1 MLKYNSYSLL
11 EYDLQLNLSSRSQ
24 TIHPEFGWL
33 KMPINTPRTP
43 AIARRAQS
51 TKTRANTAK
60 VLRAI
65 LHNAVDNGLDELSI
79 GQVAKLSGLT
89 TGAIYGRF
97 EDPDEMAI
105 ELWQSVVKEPF
116 KARLNRNVGYIYRQN
131 SAGLSVDDEATI
143 KADFETPDELSK
155 LGVEFLVVAK
165 RNNAIGE
172 VVIPEVSKWLNEFGL
187 NQANTEINNAAVALG
202 LSASIGTAL
211 RAFAL
216 GSNPEWLAIAGGVRD
231 AATAASR
238 ATPLTRPP
246 DLPLPSVFEIQ
257 TGNPVR
263 DALIIAVGQVVATSG
278 YARATIS
285 RIIRKSGLSNGSL
298 YNLYENKEELTD
310 DAMQM
315 TLSYASGVNREGNRI
330 AESQRRADRGLGNS
344 FALGLMP
351 GRRQWL
357 DFRLECLIASR
368 NHLPTRTKFKESLV
382 ASRDALASTMPDI
395 HRSIVN
401 LLSSGEQAIGLGFTA
416 LDLFTDQ
423 LPRCDFY
430 SIMAKLSEQNRLLPN
445 S

>member
-1 MLKYNSYSLL
+1 MN
-11 EYDLQLNLSSRSQ
+11 R
-24 TIHPEFGWL
+24 P
-33 KMPINTPRTP
+33 TP
-43 AIARRAQS
+43 IARRARS
-51 TKTRANTAK
+51 ARSLANSAK
-60 VLRAI
+60 VL
-65 LHNAVDNGLDELSI
+65 NAVRKNAIKVGLDEISV
-79 GQVAKLSGLT
+79 GSVAKLCGLS
-89 TGAIYGRF
+89 TGSIYSRF
-97 EDPDEMAI
+97 EDTDEMAI
-105 ELWQSVVKEPF
+105 ALWEQVVRQPF
-116 KARLNRNVGYIYRQN
+116 KQRLQRGVDYIYTPN
-131 SAGLSVDDEATI
+131 SAGLSIDEEATI
-143 KADFETPDELSK
+143 KADFENPDELSK

-315 TLSYASGVNREGNRI
+315 TLAYASGVNREGNRL
-330 AESQRRADRGLGNS
+330 AESQHRADRGLGNS
-344 FALGLMP
+344 FALGLVP

>member
-1 MLKYNSYSLL
+1 
-11 EYDLQLNLSSRSQ
+11 LSSCKK
-24 TIHPEFGWL
+24 TILVRFGWL
-33 KMPINTPRTP
+33 KMSITKPQTP

-51 TKTRANTAK
+51 TGARANTAK
-60 VLRAI
+60 VLKAI
-65 LHNAVDNGLDELSI
+65 LRNAVDNGLDELSI

-97 EDPDEMAI
+97 EDRDEMAI

-116 KARLNRNVGYIYRQN
+116 KARLNRNVDYIYSQN
-131 SAGLSVDDEATI
+131 SSLLGIDDEATF

-165 RNNAIGE
+165 RNSAIGE
-172 VVIPEVSKWLNEFGL
+172 VVIPEVSQWFNEFGL

-216 GSNPEWLAIAGGVRD
+216 GANPDWLAIAGGVRD

-238 ATPLTRPP
+238 TTPLTRPP
-246 DLPLPSVFEIQ
+246 DLPLPGVFEIQ

-315 TLSYASGVNREGNRI
+315 TLAYASGVNREGNRL
-330 AESQRRADRGLGNS
+330 AESQHRADRGLGNS
-344 FALGLMP
+344 FALGLVP

-382 ASRDALASTMPDI
+382 ASRDALGSTMPDI
-395 HRSIVN
+395 SRPVVN

>member
-1 MLKYNSYSLL
+1 
-11 EYDLQLNLSSRSQ
+11 
-24 TIHPEFGWL
+24 
-33 KMPINTPRTP
+33 MPINTPQTP

-51 TKTRANTAK
+51 AKTRANTAK
-60 VLRAI
+60 VLRTI

-116 KARLNRNVGYIYRQN
+116 KARLNRNVDYIYRQN
-131 SAGLSVDDEATI
+131 SAGLSIDEEATI

-172 VVIPEVSKWLNEFGL
+172 VVIPEVSKWFNEFGL
-187 NQANTEINNAAVALG
+187 NQANTEINNAAIAIG

-216 GSNPEWLAIAGGVRD
+216 GANPHWLAIASRIRD

-246 DLPLPSVFEIQ
+246 DLPLPGVFEIQ

-263 DALIIAVGQVVATSG
+263 DALIIAVGQVVAKSG

-315 TLSYASGVNREGNRI
+315 TLAYASGVNREGNRL
-330 AESQRRADRGLGNS
+330 AESQHRVDRGLGNS
-344 FALGLMP
+344 FALGLVP

-416 LDLFTDQ
+416 LDIFTDQ
-423 LPRCDFY
+423 LPKCDFY
-430 SIMAKLSEQNRLLPN
+430 SIMTKLSEQIGLLPN

>member
-1 MLKYNSYSLL
+1 
-11 EYDLQLNLSSRSQ
+11 
-24 TIHPEFGWL
+24 
-33 KMPINTPRTP
+33 MPINPP
-43 AIARRAQS
+43 IARRAKS
-51 TKTRANTAK
+51 ARSLANSAK
-60 VLRAI
+60 VLDAVRK
-65 LHNAVDNGLDELSI
+65 NATKVGLDELSA
-79 GQVAKLSGLT
+79 GSVAKLCGLS
-89 TGAIYGRF
+89 TGSIYSRF
-97 EDPDEMAI
+97 EDADEMAI
-105 ELWQSVVKEPF
+105 ALWEQVVKQPF
-116 KARLNRNVGYIYRQN
+116 KQRLWRGVDYIYTPN
-131 SAGLSVDDEATI
+131 SSRLVIDEEATF
-143 KADFETPDELSK
+143 KADFENPDEISK

-172 VVIPEVSKWLNEFGL
+172 VVIPEVSQWFGEFGL
-187 NQANTEINNAAVALG
+187 NQANTEIDNAAIAIG

-216 GSNPEWLAIAGGVRD
+216 GSNPDWLAIAGGVRD

-246 DLPLPSVFEIQ
+246 DLPLPGLFEIQ

-263 DALIIAVGQVVATSG
+263 DALIIAVGQVVAKSG

-285 RIIRKSGLSNGSL
+285 RIVRKSGLSNGSL

-315 TLSYASGVNREGNRI
+315 TLAYASGVNREGNRI
-330 AESQRRADRGLGNS
+330 AESQHRADRGLGNS

-368 NHLPTRTKFKESLV
+368 NHSPTRTKFKESLIS
-382 ASRDALASTMPDI
+382 SRDALASSMPDI
-395 HRSIVN
+395 PREIVN

-416 LDLFTDQ
+416 LDLFTRQ

-430 SIMAKLSEQNRLLPN
+430 SIMTKLSEQNRLLLPN

>member
-1 MLKYNSYSLL
+1 
-11 EYDLQLNLSSRSQ
+11 
-24 TIHPEFGWL
+24 
-33 KMPINTPRTP
+33 MPINPP
-43 AIARRAQS
+43 IARRAKS
-51 TKTRANTAK
+51 ARSLANSAK
-60 VLRAI
+60 VLDAVRK
-65 LHNAVDNGLDELSI
+65 NATKVGLDELSA
-79 GQVAKLSGLT
+79 GSVAKLCGLS
-89 TGAIYGRF
+89 TGSIYSRF
-97 EDPDEMAI
+97 EDADEMAI
-105 ELWQSVVKEPF
+105 ALWEQVVKQPF
-116 KARLNRNVGYIYRQN
+116 KQRLWRGVDYIYTPN
-131 SAGLSVDDEATI
+131 SSRLVIDEEATF
-143 KADFETPDELSK
+143 KADFENPDEISK

-172 VVIPEVSKWLNEFGL
+172 VVIPEVSTWFNEFGL
-187 NQANTEINNAAVALG
+187 NQANSEINNAAIALG
-202 LSASIGTAL
+202 LSASIGTAM

-216 GSNPEWLAIAGGVRD
+216 GSNSDWLAIASGIRD
-231 AATAASR
+231 AVTAARR

-246 DLPLPSVFEIQ
+246 DLPLPKLFEIQ

-278 YARATIS
+278 YSRATIS
-285 RIIRKSGLSNGSL
+285 RIVRKSGLSNGSL

-315 TLSYASGVNREGNRI
+315 TLAYASGVNREGNRI
-330 AESQRRADRGLGNS
+330 AESQHRADRGLGNS

-368 NHLPTRTKFKESLV
+368 NHSPTRTKFKESLIS
-382 ASRDALASTMPDI
+382 SRDALASSMPDI
-395 HRSIVN
+395 PREIVN

-416 LDLFTDQ
+416 LDLFTRQ

-430 SIMAKLSEQNRLLPN
+430 SIMAKLSEQNRLLLPN

>member
-1 MLKYNSYSLL
+1 
-11 EYDLQLNLSSRSQ
+11 
-24 TIHPEFGWL
+24 
-33 KMPINTPRTP
+33 MPTNPP
-43 AIARRAQS
+43 IARRAKS
-51 TKTRANTAK
+51 SRSLANSAK
-60 VLRAI
+60 VL
-65 LHNAVDNGLDELSI
+65 NAVRKNASKVGLDELSA
-79 GQVAKLSGLT
+79 GSVAKLSGLS
-89 TGAIYGRF
+89 TGSIYSRF
-97 EDPDEMAI
+97 EDTDEMAI
-105 ELWQSVVKEPF
+105 ALWDQVVRQPF
-116 KARLNRNVGYIYRQN
+116 KQRLQRGVDYIYAPNSARLGI
-131 SAGLSVDDEATI
+131 DEESTF

-165 RNNAIGE
+165 RNSAIGE
-172 VVIPEVSKWLNEFGL
+172 VVIPEVSQWFDEFGL
-187 NQANTEINNAAVALG
+187 NQPNTEINNAAIALG

-216 GSNPEWLAIAGGVRD
+216 GANPDWLAIAGGVRD
-231 AATAASR
+231 AATSASR

-246 DLPLPSVFEIQ
+246 DLPLPGLFEIQ

-263 DALIIAVGQVVATSG
+263 DALISAVGQVVANSG

-285 RIIRKSGLSNGSL
+285 RIVRKAGLSNGSL

-315 TLSYASGVNREGNRI
+315 TLAYASGVNREGNRI
-330 AESQRRADRGLGNS
+330 AESQHRADRGLGNS

-382 ASRDALASTMPDI
+382 ASRDALGSSMPDI

-401 LLSSGEQAIGLGFTA
+401 LLSSGEQAIGLGFTT
-416 LDLFTDQ
+416 LELFTDQ

-430 SIMAKLSEQNRLLPN
+430 SIMTKLSEQNRLLPN

>member
-1 MLKYNSYSLL
+1 
-11 EYDLQLNLSSRSQ
+11 
-24 TIHPEFGWL
+24 
-33 KMPINTPRTP
+33 MPSNPP
-43 AIARRAQS
+43 IARRAKS
-51 TKTRANTAK
+51 SRSLANSAK
-60 VLRAI
+60 VL
-65 LHNAVDNGLDELSI
+65 NAVRKNATKVGLDELSA
-79 GQVAKLSGLT
+79 GSVAKLCGLS
-89 TGAIYGRF
+89 TGSIYSRF
-97 EDPDEMAI
+97 EDTDEIAI
-105 ELWQSVVKEPF
+105 ALWEQVVRQPF
-116 KARLNRNVGYIYRQN
+116 KQRLQRGVDYIYTPNSARLGI
-131 SAGLSVDDEATI
+131 DEEATF

-165 RNNAIGE
+165 RNSAIGE
-172 VVIPEVSKWLNEFGL
+172 VVIPEVSQWFNEFGL
-187 NQANTEINNAAVALG
+187 NQASTEINNAAVALG

-216 GSNPEWLAIAGGVRD
+216 GANPDWLAIAGGVRD

-238 ATPLTRPP
+238 ATPLARPP
-246 DLPLPSVFEIQ
+246 DLPLPGVFEIQ

-263 DALIIAVGQVVATSG
+263 DALISAVGQVVATSG

-285 RIIRKSGLSNGSL
+285 RIVRKSGLSNGSL

-315 TLSYASGVNREGNRI
+315 TLAQASGVNREGNRL
-330 AESQRRADRGLGNS
+330 AESNRRADRGLGNS
-344 FALGLMP
+344 FALGLVP

-395 HRSIVN
+395 SRPVVN

>member
-1 MLKYNSYSLL
+1 M
-11 EYDLQLNLSSRSQ
+11 SSRSQ

-216 GSNPEWLAIAGGVRD
+216 GANPEWLAIAGGVRD

-246 DLPLPSVFEIQ
+246 DLPLPGVFEIQ

-263 DALIIAVGQVVATSG
+263 DALIIAVGQVVAKSG

-315 TLSYASGVNREGNRI
+315 TLAYASGVNREGNRL
-330 AESQRRADRGLGNS
+330 AESQHRADRGLGNS
-344 FALGLMP
+344 FALGLVP

-382 ASRDALASTMPDI
+382 ASRDALASTMLDI
-395 HRSIVN
+395 PRPVVN

>member
-1 MLKYNSYSLL
+1 
-11 EYDLQLNLSSRSQ
+11 
-24 TIHPEFGWL
+24 
-33 KMPINTPRTP
+33 
-43 AIARRAQS
+43 
-51 TKTRANTAK
+51 
-60 VLRAI
+60 VL
-65 LHNAVDNGLDELSI
+65 NAVRKNATKVGLDELSA
-79 GQVAKLSGLT
+79 GSVAKLCGLS
-89 TGAIYGRF
+89 TGSVYSRF
-97 EDPDEMAI
+97 EDTDEMAI
-105 ELWQSVVKEPF
+105 ALWEQVVRQPF
-116 KARLNRNVGYIYRQN
+116 KQRLQRGVDYIFPPNSARLGI
-131 SAGLSVDDEATI
+131 DEEATF

-165 RNNAIGE
+165 RNSAIGE
-172 VVIPEVSKWLNEFGL
+172 VVIPEVSQWFNEFGL
-187 NQANTEINNAAVALG
+187 NQANTEINNAAIALG

-216 GSNPEWLAIAGGVRD
+216 GANPDWLAIAGGVRD

-238 ATPLTRPP
+238 AMPLARPP
-246 DLPLPSVFEIQ
+246 DLPLPGVFKIQ

-263 DALIIAVGQVVATSG
+263 DALISAVGQVVATSG

-285 RIIRKSGLSNGSL
+285 RIVRRSGLSNGSL

-315 TLSYASGVNREGNRI
+315 TLAQASGVNREGNRL
-330 AESQRRADRGLGNS
+330 AESNRRADRGLGNS
-344 FALGLMP
+344 FALGLVP

-382 ASRDALASTMPDI
+382 ASRDALGSTMPDI

-401 LLSSGEQAIGLGFTA
+401 LLSSGEQAIGLGFTV

>member
-1 MLKYNSYSLL
+1 
-11 EYDLQLNLSSRSQ
+11 
-24 TIHPEFGWL
+24 
-33 KMPINTPRTP
+33 MPTNPP
-43 AIARRAQS
+43 IARRAKS
-51 TKTRANTAK
+51 SRSLANSAK
-60 VLRAI
+60 VL
-65 LHNAVDNGLDELSI
+65 NAVRKNASKVGLDELSA
-79 GQVAKLSGLT
+79 GSVAKLSGLS
-89 TGAIYGRF
+89 TGSIYSRF
-97 EDPDEMAI
+97 EDTDEMAI
-105 ELWQSVVKEPF
+105 ALWDQVVRQPF
-116 KARLNRNVGYIYRQN
+116 KQRLQRGVDYIYAPNSARLGI
-131 SAGLSVDDEATI
+131 DEESTF

-165 RNNAIGE
+165 RNSAIGE
-172 VVIPEVSKWLNEFGL
+172 VVIPEVSQWFDEFGL
-187 NQANTEINNAAVALG
+187 NQPNTEINNAAIALG

-216 GSNPEWLAIAGGVRD
+216 GANPDWLAIAGGVRD
-231 AATAASR
+231 AATSASR

-246 DLPLPSVFEIQ
+246 DLPLPGVFEIQ

-263 DALIIAVGQVVATSG
+263 DALISAVGQVVANSG

-285 RIIRKSGLSNGSL
+285 RIVRKAGLSNGSL

-315 TLSYASGVNREGNRI
+315 TLAYASGVNREGNRI
-330 AESQRRADRGLGNS
+330 AESQHRADRGLGNS

-382 ASRDALASTMPDI
+382 ASRDALGSSMPDI

-401 LLSSGEQAIGLGFTA
+401 LLSSGEQAIGLGFTT
-416 LDLFTDQ
+416 LELFTDQ

-430 SIMAKLSEQNRLLPN
+430 SIMTKLSEQNRLLPN

>member
-1 MLKYNSYSLL
+1 
-11 EYDLQLNLSSRSQ
+11 
-24 TIHPEFGWL
+24 
-33 KMPINTPRTP
+33 MPTNPP
-43 AIARRAQS
+43 IARRAKS
-51 TKTRANTAK
+51 SRSLANSAK
-60 VLRAI
+60 VL
-65 LHNAVDNGLDELSI
+65 NAVRKNASKVGLDELSA
-79 GQVAKLSGLT
+79 GSVAKLSGLS
-89 TGAIYGRF
+89 TGSIYSRF
-97 EDPDEMAI
+97 EDTDEMAI
-105 ELWQSVVKEPF
+105 ALWDQVVRQPF
-116 KARLNRNVGYIYRQN
+116 KQRLQRGVDYIYAPNSARLGI
-131 SAGLSVDDEATI
+131 DEESTF

-165 RNNAIGE
+165 RNSAIGE
-172 VVIPEVSKWLNEFGL
+172 VVIPEVSQWFDEFGL
-187 NQANTEINNAAVALG
+187 NQPNTEINNAAIALG

-216 GSNPEWLAIAGGVRD
+216 GANPDWLAIAGGVRD
-231 AATAASR
+231 AATSASR

-246 DLPLPSVFEIQ
+246 DLPLPGLFEIQ

-263 DALIIAVGQVVATSG
+263 DALISAVGQVVANSG

-285 RIIRKSGLSNGSL
+285 RIVRKAGLSNGSL

-315 TLSYASGVNREGNRI
+315 TLAYASGVNREGNRI
-330 AESQRRADRGLGNS
+330 AESQHRADRGLGNS

-382 ASRDALASTMPDI
+382 ASRDALGSSMPDI

>member
-1 MLKYNSYSLL
+1 
-11 EYDLQLNLSSRSQ
+11 
-24 TIHPEFGWL
+24 
-33 KMPINTPRTP
+33 MPTNPP
-43 AIARRAQS
+43 IARRAKS
-51 TKTRANTAK
+51 SRSLANSAK
-60 VLRAI
+60 VL
-65 LHNAVDNGLDELSI
+65 NAVRKNASKVGLDELSA
-79 GQVAKLSGLT
+79 GSVAKLSGLS
-89 TGAIYGRF
+89 TGSIYSRF
-97 EDPDEMAI
+97 EDTDEMAI
-105 ELWQSVVKEPF
+105 ALWDQVVRQPF
-116 KARLNRNVGYIYRQN
+116 KQRLQRGVDYIYAPNSARLGI
-131 SAGLSVDDEATI
+131 DEESTF

-165 RNNAIGE
+165 RNSAIGE
-172 VVIPEVSKWLNEFGL
+172 VVIPEVSQWFDEFGL
-187 NQANTEINNAAVALG
+187 NQPNTEINNAAIALG

-216 GSNPEWLAIAGGVRD
+216 GANPDWLAIAGGVRD
-231 AATAASR
+231 AATSASR

-246 DLPLPSVFEIQ
+246 DLPLPDLFEIQ

-263 DALIIAVGQVVATSG
+263 DALISAVGQVVANSG

-285 RIIRKSGLSNGSL
+285 RIVRKAGLSNGSL

-315 TLSYASGVNREGNRI
+315 TLAYASGVNREGNRI
-330 AESQRRADRGLGNS
+330 AESQHRADRGLGNS

-382 ASRDALASTMPDI
+382 ASRDALGSTMPDI

-430 SIMAKLSEQNRLLPN
+430 SIMTKLSEQNRLLPN

>member
-1 MLKYNSYSLL
+1 MSITKP
-11 EYDLQLNLSSRSQ
+11 Q
-24 TIHPEFGWL
+24 
-33 KMPINTPRTP
+33 TP

-51 TKTRANTAK
+51 TGARANTAK
-60 VLRAI
+60 VLKAI
-65 LHNAVDNGLDELSI
+65 LRNAVDNGLDELGI

-97 EDPDEMAI
+97 EDRDEMAI

-116 KARLNRNVGYIYRQN
+116 KARLNRNVDYIYSQN
-131 SAGLSVDDEATI
+131 SSLLGIDDEATF

-165 RNNAIGE
+165 RNSAIGE
-172 VVIPEVSKWLNEFGL
+172 VVIPEVSQWFNEFGL

-211 RAFAL
+211 RTFAL
-216 GSNPEWLAIAGGVRD
+216 GANPDWLAIAGGVRD
-231 AATAASR
+231 AAAASR

-246 DLPLPSVFEIQ
+246 DLPLPGVIEIQ
-257 TGNPVR
+257 TDNPVR
-263 DALIIAVGQVVATSG
+263 TALVNAVAEVVAKSG
-278 YARATIS
+278 YANATIS
-285 RIIRKSGLSNGSL
+285 RIVRRAGVTNGSL
-298 YNLYENKEELTD
+298 YNLYADKEALTD
-310 DAMQM
+310 DAMQIFLN
-315 TLSYASGVNREGNRI
+315 LSSNVNRDGNRR
-330 AESQRRADRGLGNS
+330 AEVGVRSDRGLAES
-344 FALGLMP
+344 FALGLVP

-395 HRSIVN
+395 SRPVVN

>member
-1 MLKYNSYSLL
+1 
-11 EYDLQLNLSSRSQ
+11 
-24 TIHPEFGWL
+24 
-33 KMPINTPRTP
+33 MPTNPP
-43 AIARRAQS
+43 IARRAKS
-51 TKTRANTAK
+51 SRSLANSAK
-60 VLRAI
+60 VL
-65 LHNAVDNGLDELSI
+65 NAVRKNASKVGLDELSA
-79 GQVAKLSGLT
+79 GSVAKLSGLS
-89 TGAIYGRF
+89 TGSIYSRF
-97 EDPDEMAI
+97 EDTDEMAI
-105 ELWQSVVKEPF
+105 ALWDQVVRQRF
-116 KARLNRNVGYIYRQN
+116 KQRLQRGVDYIYTPNSARLGI
-131 SAGLSVDDEATI
+131 DEEATF

-165 RNNAIGE
+165 RNSAIGE
-172 VVIPEVSKWLNEFGL
+172 VVIPEVSQWFDEFGL
-187 NQANTEINNAAVALG
+187 NQPNTEINNAAIALG

-216 GSNPEWLAIAGGVRD
+216 GANPDWLAIAGGVRD
-231 AATAASR
+231 AATSASR

-246 DLPLPSVFEIQ
+246 DLPLPGLFEIQ

-263 DALIIAVGQVVATSG
+263 DALISAVGQVVANSG

-285 RIIRKSGLSNGSL
+285 RIVRKSGLSNGSL

-315 TLSYASGVNREGNRI
+315 TLAYASGVNREGNRI
-330 AESQRRADRGLGNS
+330 AESQHRADRGLGNS

-368 NHLPTRTKFKESLV
+368 NHLLTRTKFKESLV
-382 ASRDALASTMPDI
+382 ASRDALGSTMPDI

-401 LLSSGEQAIGLGFTA
+401 LLSSGEQAIGLGFTT
-416 LDLFTDQ
+416 LELFTDQ

>member
-1 MLKYNSYSLL
+1 
-11 EYDLQLNLSSRSQ
+11 
-24 TIHPEFGWL
+24 
-33 KMPINTPRTP
+33 MPTNPP
-43 AIARRAQS
+43 IARRAKS
-51 TKTRANTAK
+51 SRSLANSAK
-60 VLRAI
+60 VL
-65 LHNAVDNGLDELSI
+65 NAVRKNASKVGLDELSA
-79 GQVAKLSGLT
+79 GSVAKLSGLS
-89 TGAIYGRF
+89 TGSIYSRF
-97 EDPDEMAI
+97 EDTDEMAI
-105 ELWQSVVKEPF
+105 ALWDQVVRQPF
-116 KARLNRNVGYIYRQN
+116 KQRLQRGVDYIYAPNSARLGI
-131 SAGLSVDDEATI
+131 DEESTF

-165 RNNAIGE
+165 RNSAIGE
-172 VVIPEVSKWLNEFGL
+172 VVIPEVSQWFDEFGL
-187 NQANTEINNAAVALG
+187 NQPNTEINNAAIALG

-216 GSNPEWLAIAGGVRD
+216 GANPDWLAIAGGVRD
-231 AATAASR
+231 AATSASR

-246 DLPLPSVFEIQ
+246 DLPLPGLFEIQ

-263 DALIIAVGQVVATSG
+263 DALISAVGQVVANSG

-285 RIIRKSGLSNGSL
+285 RIVRKSGLSNGSL

-315 TLSYASGVNREGNRI
+315 TLAYASGVNREGNRI
-330 AESQRRADRGLGNS
+330 AESQHRADRGLGNS

-382 ASRDALASTMPDI
+382 ASRDALGSSMPDI

>member
-1 MLKYNSYSLL
+1 
-11 EYDLQLNLSSRSQ
+11 
-24 TIHPEFGWL
+24 
-33 KMPINTPRTP
+33 MPTNPP
-43 AIARRAQS
+43 IARRAKS
-51 TKTRANTAK
+51 SRSLANSAK
-60 VLRAI
+60 VL
-65 LHNAVDNGLDELSI
+65 NAVRKNATKVGLDELSA
-79 GQVAKLSGLT
+79 GSVAKLCGLS
-89 TGAIYGRF
+89 TGSIYSRF
-97 EDPDEMAI
+97 EDTDEMAI
-105 ELWQSVVKEPF
+105 ALWDQVVRQRF
-116 KARLNRNVGYIYRQN
+116 KQRLQRGVDYIYTPNSARLGI
-131 SAGLSVDDEATI
+131 DEEATF

-165 RNNAIGE
+165 RNSAIGE
-172 VVIPEVSKWLNEFGL
+172 VVIPEVSQWFNEFGL
-187 NQANTEINNAAVALG
+187 NQANNEINNAAMALG

-216 GSNPEWLAIAGGVRD
+216 GANPDWLAIAGGVRD

-238 ATPLTRPP
+238 ATPLARPP
-246 DLPLPSVFEIQ
+246 DLPLPGVFEIQ

-263 DALIIAVGQVVATSG
+263 DALISAVGQVVATSG

-285 RIIRKSGLSNGSL
+285 RIIRRSGLSNGSL

-315 TLSYASGVNREGNRI
+315 TLAYASGVNREGNRL
-330 AESQRRADRGLGNS
+330 AESQHRADRGLGNS
-344 FALGLMP
+344 FALGLVP

-382 ASRDALASTMPDI
+382 ASRDALGSTMPDI

-401 LLSSGEQAIGLGFTA
+401 LLSSGEQAIGLGFTT
-416 LDLFTDQ
+416 LELFTDQ

-430 SIMAKLSEQNRLLPN
+430 SIMTKLSEQNRLLPN

>member
-1 MLKYNSYSLL
+1 
-11 EYDLQLNLSSRSQ
+11 
-24 TIHPEFGWL
+24 
-33 KMPINTPRTP
+33 MPPNPP
-43 AIARRAQS
+43 IARRAKS
-51 TKTRANTAK
+51 SRSLANSAK
-60 VLRAI
+60 VL
-65 LHNAVDNGLDELSI
+65 NAVRKNATKVGLDELSA
-79 GQVAKLSGLT
+79 GSVAKLCGLS
-89 TGAIYGRF
+89 TGSIYSRF
-97 EDPDEMAI
+97 EDTDEMAI
-105 ELWQSVVKEPF
+105 ALWEQVVKQPF
-116 KARLNRNVGYIYRQN
+116 KQRLQRGVDYIYTPNSARLGI
-131 SAGLSVDDEATI
+131 DEEATF

-165 RNNAIGE
+165 RNSAIGE
-172 VVIPEVSKWLNEFGL
+172 VVIPEVSQWFNEFGL
-187 NQANTEINNAAVALG
+187 NQANNEINNAAMALG

-216 GSNPEWLAIAGGVRD
+216 GANPDWLAIAGGVRD

-238 ATPLTRPP
+238 ATPLARPP
-246 DLPLPSVFEIQ
+246 DLPLPGVFEIQ

-263 DALIIAVGQVVATSG
+263 DALISAVGQVVATSG

-285 RIIRKSGLSNGSL
+285 RIIRRSGLSNGSL

-315 TLSYASGVNREGNRI
+315 TLAYASGVNREGNRL
-330 AESQRRADRGLGNS
+330 AESQHRADRGLGNS
-344 FALGLMP
+344 FALGLVP

-382 ASRDALASTMPDI
+382 ASRDALGSSMPDI

>member
-1 MLKYNSYSLL
+1 
-11 EYDLQLNLSSRSQ
+11 
-24 TIHPEFGWL
+24 
-33 KMPINTPRTP
+33 MPTNPP
-43 AIARRAQS
+43 IARRAKS
-51 TKTRANTAK
+51 SRSLANSAK
-60 VLRAI
+60 VL
-65 LHNAVDNGLDELSI
+65 NAVRKNASKVGLDELSA
-79 GQVAKLSGLT
+79 GSVAKLSGLS
-89 TGAIYGRF
+89 TGSIYSRF
-97 EDPDEMAI
+97 EDTDEMAI
-105 ELWQSVVKEPF
+105 ALWDQVVRQPF
-116 KARLNRNVGYIYRQN
+116 KQRLQRGVDYIYAPNSARLGI
-131 SAGLSVDDEATI
+131 DEESTF

-165 RNNAIGE
+165 RNSAIGE
-172 VVIPEVSKWLNEFGL
+172 VVIPEVSQWFNEFGL
-187 NQANTEINNAAVALG
+187 NQANNEINNAAMALG

-216 GSNPEWLAIAGGVRD
+216 GANPDWLAIAGGVRD
-231 AATAASR
+231 AATSASR

-246 DLPLPSVFEIQ
+246 DLPLPGLFEIQ

-263 DALIIAVGQVVATSG
+263 DALISAVGQVVANSG

-285 RIIRKSGLSNGSL
+285 RIVRKAGLSNGSL

-315 TLSYASGVNREGNRI
+315 TLAYASGVNREGNRI
-330 AESQRRADRGLGNS
+330 AESQHRADRGLGNS

-382 ASRDALASTMPDI
+382 ASRDALGSTMPDI

-430 SIMAKLSEQNRLLPN
+430 SIMTKLSEQNRLLPN

>member
-1 MLKYNSYSLL
+1 
-11 EYDLQLNLSSRSQ
+11 
-24 TIHPEFGWL
+24 
-33 KMPINTPRTP
+33 MPINPP
-43 AIARRAQS
+43 IARRAKS
-51 TKTRANTAK
+51 ARSLANSAK
-60 VLRAI
+60 VLDAVRK
-65 LHNAVDNGLDELSI
+65 NATKVGLDELSA
-79 GQVAKLSGLT
+79 GSVAKLCGLS
-89 TGAIYGRF
+89 TGSIYSRF
-97 EDPDEMAI
+97 EDADEMAI
-105 ELWQSVVKEPF
+105 ALWEQVVKQPF
-116 KARLNRNVGYIYRQN
+116 KQRLWRGVDYIYTPN
-131 SAGLSVDDEATI
+131 SSRLVIDEEATF
-143 KADFETPDELSK
+143 KADFENPDEISK

-172 VVIPEVSKWLNEFGL
+172 VVIPEVSTWFNEFGL
-187 NQANTEINNAAVALG
+187 NQANSEINNAAIALG
-202 LSASIGTAL
+202 LSASIGTAM

-216 GSNPEWLAIAGGVRD
+216 GSNSDWLAIASGIRD
-231 AATAASR
+231 AVTAARR

-246 DLPLPSVFEIQ
+246 DLPLPKLFEIQ

-278 YARATIS
+278 YSRATIS
-285 RIIRKSGLSNGSL
+285 RIVRKSGLSNGSL

-315 TLSYASGVNREGNRI
+315 TLAYASGVNREGNRI
-330 AESQRRADRGLGNS
+330 AESQHRADRGLGNS

-368 NHLPTRTKFKESLV
+368 NHSPTRTKFKESLIS
-382 ASRDALASTMPDI
+382 SRDALASSMPDI
-395 HRSIVN
+395 PREIVN

-416 LDLFTDQ
+416 LDLFTRQ

-430 SIMAKLSEQNRLLPN
+430 SIMTKLSEQNRLLLPN

>member
-1 MLKYNSYSLL
+1 
-11 EYDLQLNLSSRSQ
+11 
-24 TIHPEFGWL
+24 
-33 KMPINTPRTP
+33 MPTNPP
-43 AIARRAQS
+43 IARRAKS
-51 TKTRANTAK
+51 SRSLANSAK
-60 VLRAI
+60 VL
-65 LHNAVDNGLDELSI
+65 NAVRKNASKVGLDELSA
-79 GQVAKLSGLT
+79 GSVAKLSGLS
-89 TGAIYGRF
+89 TGSIYSRF
-97 EDPDEMAI
+97 EDTDEMAI
-105 ELWQSVVKEPF
+105 ALWDQVVRQPF
-116 KARLNRNVGYIYRQN
+116 KQRLQRGVDYIYAPNSARLGI
-131 SAGLSVDDEATI
+131 DEESTF

-165 RNNAIGE
+165 RNSAIGE
-172 VVIPEVSKWLNEFGL
+172 VVIPEVSQWFDEFGL
-187 NQANTEINNAAVALG
+187 NQPNTEINNAAIALG

-216 GSNPEWLAIAGGVRD
+216 GANPDWLAIAGGVRD
-231 AATAASR
+231 AATSASR

-246 DLPLPSVFEIQ
+246 DLPLPGVFEIQ

-263 DALIIAVGQVVATSG
+263 DALISAVGQVVANSG

-285 RIIRKSGLSNGSL
+285 RIVRKSGLSNGSL

-315 TLSYASGVNREGNRI
+315 TLAYASGVNREGNRI
-330 AESQRRADRGLGNS
+330 AESQHRADRGLGNS

-382 ASRDALASTMPDI
+382 ASRDALGSTMPDI

-430 SIMAKLSEQNRLLPN
+430 SIMTKLSEQNRLLPN

>member
-1 MLKYNSYSLL
+1 MSITKP
-11 EYDLQLNLSSRSQ
+11 Q
-24 TIHPEFGWL
+24 
-33 KMPINTPRTP
+33 TP

-51 TKTRANTAK
+51 TGARANTAK
-60 VLRAI
+60 VLKAI
-65 LHNAVDNGLDELSI
+65 LRNAVDNGLDELGI

-97 EDPDEMAI
+97 EDRDEMAI

-116 KARLNRNVGYIYRQN
+116 KARLNRNVDYICSQN
-131 SAGLSVDDEATI
+131 SSLLGIDDEATF
-143 KADFETPDELSK
+143 KADFETPDELSR
-155 LGVEFLVVAK
+155 LGVEFMVVAK

-172 VVIPEVSKWLNEFGL
+172 VVIPEVSQWFNEFGL

-211 RAFAL
+211 RTFAL
-216 GSNPEWLAIAGGVRD
+216 GANPDWLAIAGGVRD
-231 AATAASR
+231 AAAAGR

-246 DLPLPSVFEIQ
+246 DLPLPGLIEIQ
-257 TGNPVR
+257 TDNPVR
-263 DALIIAVGQVVATSG
+263 TALVNAVAEVVAKSG
-278 YARATIS
+278 YANATIS
-285 RIIRKSGLSNGSL
+285 RIVRRADVTNGSL
-298 YNLYENKEELTD
+298 YNLYADKEALTD
-310 DAMQM
+310 DAMQIFLN
-315 TLSYASGVNREGNRI
+315 LSSNVNRDGNRR
-330 AESQRRADRGLGNS
+330 AEVGVRSDRGLAES
-344 FALGLMP
+344 FALGLVP

-395 HRSIVN
+395 SRPVVN

>member
-1 MLKYNSYSLL
+1 
-11 EYDLQLNLSSRSQ
+11 
-24 TIHPEFGWL
+24 
-33 KMPINTPRTP
+33 MPTNPP
-43 AIARRAQS
+43 IARRAKS
-51 TKTRANTAK
+51 SRSLANSAK
-60 VLRAI
+60 VL
-65 LHNAVDNGLDELSI
+65 NAVRKNASKVGLDELSASS
-79 GQVAKLSGLT
+79 VAKLSGLS
-89 TGAIYGRF
+89 TGSIYSRF
-97 EDPDEMAI
+97 EDTDEMAI
-105 ELWQSVVKEPF
+105 ALWDQVVRQPF
-116 KARLNRNVGYIYRQN
+116 KQRLQRGVDYIYAPNSARLGI
-131 SAGLSVDDEATI
+131 DEESTF

-165 RNNAIGE
+165 RNSAIGE
-172 VVIPEVSKWLNEFGL
+172 VVIPEVSQWFDEFGL
-187 NQANTEINNAAVALG
+187 NQPNTEINNAAIALG

-216 GSNPEWLAIAGGVRD
+216 GANPDWLAIAGGVRD
-231 AATAASR
+231 AATSASR

-246 DLPLPSVFEIQ
+246 DLPLPGLFEIQ

-263 DALIIAVGQVVATSG
+263 DALISAVGQVVANSG

-285 RIIRKSGLSNGSL
+285 RIVRKSGLSNGSL

-315 TLSYASGVNREGNRI
+315 TLAYASGVNREGNRI
-330 AESQRRADRGLGNS
+330 AESQHRADRGLGNS

-382 ASRDALASTMPDI
+382 ASRDALGSSMPDI

>member
-1 MLKYNSYSLL
+1 MSPN
-11 EYDLQLNLSSRSQ
+11 
-24 TIHPEFGWL
+24 P
-33 KMPINTPRTP
+33 P
-43 AIARRAQS
+43 IARRAKS
-51 TKTRANTAK
+51 ARSLANSAK
-60 VLRAI
+60 VL
-65 LHNAVDNGLDELSI
+65 NAVRKSATKVGLDELSA
-79 GQVAKLSGLT
+79 GSVAKLCGLS
-89 TGAIYGRF
+89 TGSIYSRF
-97 EDPDEMAI
+97 EDTDEMAI
-105 ELWQSVVKEPF
+105 ALWEQVVRQPF
-116 KARLNRNVGYIYRQN
+116 KQRLQRGVDYIYTPN
-131 SAGLSVDDEATI
+131 SAGLSIDEEATI
-143 KADFETPDELSK
+143 KADFENPDELSK

-172 VVIPEVSKWLNEFGL
+172 VVIPEVSQWFGEFGL
-187 NQANTEINNAAVALG
+187 NQANTEIDNAAIAIG

-216 GSNPEWLAIAGGVRD
+216 GSNPDWLAIAGGVRD

-246 DLPLPSVFEIQ
+246 DLPLPGLFEIQ

-263 DALIIAVGQVVATSG
+263 DALIIAVGQVVAKSG

-285 RIIRKSGLSNGSL
+285 RIVRKSGLSNGSL

-315 TLSYASGVNREGNRI
+315 TLAYASGVNREGNLI

-368 NHLPTRTKFKESLV
+368 NHLPTRTKFKKSLIS
-382 ASRDALASTMPDI
+382 SRDALASTMPDI

-401 LLSSGEQAIGLGFTA
+401 LLSSGEQAIGLGFTT

-430 SIMAKLSEQNRLLPN
+430 SIMTKLSEQIRLLPN

>member
-1 MLKYNSYSLL
+1 
-11 EYDLQLNLSSRSQ
+11 
-24 TIHPEFGWL
+24 
-33 KMPINTPRTP
+33 MPINTPQTP

-51 TKTRANTAK
+51 AKTRANTAK
-60 VLRAI
+60 VLRTI

-116 KARLNRNVGYIYRQN
+116 KARLNRNVDYIYRQN
-131 SAGLSVDDEATI
+131 SAGLSIDEEATI

-172 VVIPEVSKWLNEFGL
+172 VVIPEVSKWFNEFGL
-187 NQANTEINNAAVALG
+187 NQANTEINNAAIAIG

-216 GSNPEWLAIAGGVRD
+216 GANPHWLAIASRIRD

-246 DLPLPSVFEIQ
+246 DLPLPGVFEIQ

-263 DALIIAVGQVVATSG
+263 DALIIAVGQVVAKSG

-315 TLSYASGVNREGNRI
+315 TLAYASGVNREGNRL
-330 AESQRRADRGLGNS
+330 AESQHRVDRGLGNS
-344 FALGLMP
+344 FALGLVP

-401 LLSSGEQAIGLGFTA
+401 LLSSGEQAVGLGFTT

-423 LPRCDFY
+423 LPKCDFY
-430 SIMAKLSEQNRLLPN
+430 SIMTKLSEQIGLLPN

>member
-1 MLKYNSYSLL
+1 
-11 EYDLQLNLSSRSQ
+11 
-24 TIHPEFGWL
+24 
-33 KMPINTPRTP
+33 MPPNPP
-43 AIARRAQS
+43 IARRAKS
-51 TKTRANTAK
+51 SRSLANSAK
-60 VLRAI
+60 VL
-65 LHNAVDNGLDELSI
+65 NAVRKNATKVGLDELSA
-79 GQVAKLSGLT
+79 GSVAKLCGLS
-89 TGAIYGRF
+89 TGSIYSRF
-97 EDPDEMAI
+97 EDTDEMAI
-105 ELWQSVVKEPF
+105 ALWEQVVRQPF
-116 KARLNRNVGYIYRQN
+116 KQRLQRGVDYIYIPNSARLGI
-131 SAGLSVDDEATI
+131 DEEATF

-165 RNNAIGE
+165 RNSAIGE
-172 VVIPEVSKWLNEFGL
+172 VVIPEVSQWFNEFGL
-187 NQANTEINNAAVALG
+187 NQANTEINNATVALG

-216 GSNPEWLAIAGGVRD
+216 GANPDWLAIAGGVRD

-238 ATPLTRPP
+238 ATPLARPP
-246 DLPLPSVFEIQ
+246 DLPLPGVFEIQ

-263 DALIIAVGQVVATSG
+263 DALISAVGQVVATSG

-285 RIIRKSGLSNGSL
+285 RIVRRSGLSNGSL

-315 TLSYASGVNREGNRI
+315 TLAQASGVNREGNRL
-330 AESQRRADRGLGNS
+330 AESNRRADRGLGNS
-344 FALGLMP
+344 FALGLVP

-382 ASRDALASTMPDI
+382 ASRDALGSTMPDI

-401 LLSSGEQAIGLGFTA
+401 LLSSGEQAIGLGFTT
-416 LDLFTDQ
+416 LELFTDQ